1 MIEPVLL
8 PASDDHQ
15 GVLFWRFDPPVSVVS
30 SAPVGG
36 GLTTAHWVLNTGV
49 TRHYRRT
56 DLTAHIGEIADGS
69 QLSGPGV
76 GLFTAADIG
85 RHRRGSCEGVMVDA
99 TVGISKPTWAADPD
113 GGWNTIDSLAPGT
126 INTVAQVPVPLEPA
140 AAINAVITV
149 TEAKTQALLEAGIPG
164 TGTASDAVV
173 IAWPQAGEPAPFAG
187 PRSPW
192 GARLAQATLQAVAAG
207 IEPTR

>member
-8 PASDDHQ
+8 RAADDHQ
-15 GVLFWRFDPPVSVVS
+15 GVLLWRFDPSVAAVS

-36 GLTTAHWVLNTGV
+36 GFTTADWVVNTGV

-56 DLTAHIGEIADGS
+56 DLAAHVSEIAAGS
-69 QLSGPGV
+69 ELEGSGV
-76 GLFTAADIG
+76 GLFTAADVG
-85 RHRRGSCEGVMVDA
+85 RHRRGSCEGVVVDA
-99 TVGISKPTWAADPD
+99 TVGISKPTWASDPG
-113 GGWNTIDSLAPGT
+113 GGWNTVDPAPGT
-126 INTVAQVPVPLEPA
+126 INAVAQVSVPLAPA

-173 IAWPQAGEPAPFAG
+173 ILWPRVGEPAPFAG

-192 GARLAQATLQAVAAG
+192 GTRLAQATLQAVAAG
-207 IEPTR
+207 IEASR